1 MKRITGVAIVLT
13 AFIGCSYVGTVG
25 AASCQ
30 KIGETAS
37 AQFQS
42 VSGLKGGKSDI
53 ADNVRVLVE
62 ACKVGVNLREQGLDV
77 TNVLH
82 AGAQTLGDAAERT
95 TDSVGLLGSTTAV
108 NMVAMGFAYGDK

>member
-1 MKRITGVAIVLT
+1 MKRITGIAIALT
-13 AFIGCSYVGTVG
+13 AFIGCSYVGTAG

-42 VSGLKGGKSDI
+42 VSGVKGNKADM

-82 AGAQTLGDAAERT
+82 AGAQTLDEAAERT
-95 TDSVGLLGSTTAV
+95 TDKTGLIGATTAV
-108 NMVAMGFAYGDK
+108 NMVAMGYAYGDK